1 MAWGRKAE
9 EPKPAAGD
17 PEVKPGEKKE
27 DEKDIAT
34 IIAEALRPYGEQ
46 ITSMRADLDAMK
58 APKPVAS
65 GAPEIPSVLDDENG
79 AFNARLTPVLAK
91 VYESEAKMVAND
103 VEREYRSAG
112 YGDLWD
118 ENRAAINKELE
129 NTPLVRQDATTNKI
143 IPHRGDPEY
152 IRKVADMIIGQAVR
166 KGLLK
171 YDGRNKNFFLEDAT
185 GDQSIIGRKPLE
197 SDGLSKK
204 QIEAAKRFGIPLA
217 DFKKAKDRLDFVS

>member
-1 MAWGRKAE
+1 MAWGRKPE
-9 EPKPAAGD
+9 EPKPAVGD

-27 DEKDIAT
+27 DEKSVAD
-34 IIAEALRPYGEQ
+34 IIAEALKPFGEQ
-46 ITSMRADLDAMK
+46 FTAMRAELDAMK
-58 APKPVAS
+58 APKPAPT
-65 GAPEIPSVLDDENG
+65 GAPEIPSVLDDENA
-79 AFNARLTPVLAK
+79 AFSARLTPVLAK

-118 ENRAAINKELE
+118 ENRADINKELE
-129 NTPLVRQDATTNKI
+129 STPLVRQDANNKI
-143 IPHRGDPEY
+143 IPHRGDAEY
-152 IRKVADMIIGQAVR
+152 IRKVADMVIGKAVR

-171 YDGRNKNFFLEDAT
+171 YDGRDKKFFLEDAT
-185 GDQSIIGRKPLE
+185 GDTTIIGRKPLD

-217 DFKKAKDRLDFVS
+217 DFKRAKDRLDFVS

>member
-1 MAWGRKAE
+1 MAWGRKPE

-27 DEKDIAT
+27 DDKDVAT
-34 IIAEALRPYGEQ
+34 IIAEALKPFGEQ
-46 ITSMRADLDAMK
+46 FSAMRAELDSLK
-58 APKPVAS
+58 APKPAAP

-118 ENRAAINKELE
+118 ENRAEINKELE
-129 NTPLVRQDATTNKI
+129 ATPLVREVGGKI
-143 IPHRGDPEY
+143 VAHRGDAAY
-152 IRKVADMIIGQAVR
+152 IRKVADMVIGQAVR

-171 YDGRNKNFFLEDAT
+171 YDGRDKKFFLEDAS
-185 GDQSIIGRKPLE
+185 GDTSIIGRKPLD